1 MSKEK
6 KEIQSKNIAIK
17 YNDSGIR
24 IVLSVLAAHVMTAYN
39 EPEGLFEVILTPSY
53 LRGFIASFVIALL
66 IIQLIYFITVKL
78 NKTYIW
84 HEQPLLRFLWQV
96 LLGFL
101 TPAVAVFLLVAL
113 FFRIYSINVF
123 HTEYISQ
130 DYPLVLLMLLC
141 INLYYFGLHYFLLTA
156 KHTEEPPL
164 EATVPPNVESV
175 TTDMKPAPEKEIP
188 MVEPPYKETLI
199 ITTPLKTF
207 PVRTDDIAYIYRL
220 SDSVFI
226 RLTSMDNSNESYQTN
241 YSLKDLEEMLDPNKF
256 FRINRQMIVHYQSV
270 SAFRTETPKTLFLTL
285 NPPPYLTDKDIPVEH
300 QKLCIVSESR
310 TPRFKLW
317 MNR

>member
-1 MSKEK
+1 MNKEK

-66 IIQLIYFITVKL
+66 IIQLIYFITVRL
-78 NKTYIW
+78 NKIYMW
-84 HEQPLLRFLWQV
+84 HEQPLQRFLWQV

-101 TPAVAVFLLVAL
+101 TPTVAVFLLVAL
-113 FFRIYSINVF
+113 FFRIYSIDVLD
-123 HTEYISQ
+123 TEYISQ

-156 KHTEEPPL
+156 KHTEERPHEAIIPL
-164 EATVPPNVESV
+164 NVEPV

-188 MVEPPYKETLI
+188 MVEPIYKETLI
-199 ITTPLKTF
+199 ITTALKTF
-207 PVRTDDIAYIYRL
+207 PVSTNDIAYIYRIN
-220 SDSVFI
+220 DGVFI
-226 RLTSMDNSNESYQTN
+226 RLLAMKDLAESYPVN
-241 YSLKDLEEMLDPNKF
+241 YSLKELEVLLDPALF
-256 FRINRQMIVHYQSV
+256 FRINRQMIVSRNSV
-270 SAFRTETPKTLFLTL
+270 DSFRSESPKTLFLFL
-285 NPPPYLTDKDIPVEH
+285 IP
-300 QKLCIVSESR
+300 KLFSDAKNIPEEYKKLPIVSETK
-310 TPRFKLW
+310 TPRFKIW